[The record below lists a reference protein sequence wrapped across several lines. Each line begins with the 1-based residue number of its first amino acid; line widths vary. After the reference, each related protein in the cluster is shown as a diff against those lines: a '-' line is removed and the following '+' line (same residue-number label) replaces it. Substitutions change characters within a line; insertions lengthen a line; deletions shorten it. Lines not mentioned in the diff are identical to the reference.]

1 MPLAFH
7 YLAAVA
13 QSAGVDTDVCL
24 VKEYVGII
32 VVQGRCLEQGV
43 VRMTDLKGEY
53 KMTLHSADSVVIR
66 FSMVGYQTKTRVL
79 RRPRGNQK
87 LQVTLPPMQSLQEVV
102 VTEKRRQTTGTEQL
116 DVKNIRHTPS
126 TTGNAVEELVQ
137 QQAGVSTHN
146 EMSSQYNVRGGS
158 FDENSVYI
166 NSVEVYR
173 PLLIRSGQQ
182 ERKSTSPAEA
192 LRRNTATRCLQ
203 HSTFNTAA
211 PPDWKATCMPRC

>member
-1 MPLAFH
+1 MNARKFIIIL
-7 YLAAVA
+7 LLLVGTLTMQA
-13 QSAGVDTDVCL
+13 QSFTLSGKVIDQDGNAVELCTVA
-24 VKEYVGII
+24 
-32 VVQGRCLEQGV
+32 CLEQGV

-146 EMSSQYNVRGGS
+146 EMS
-158 FDENSVYI
+158 
-166 NSVEVYR
+166 
-173 PLLIRSGQQ
+173 
-182 ERKSTSPAEA
+182 
-192 LRRNTATRCLQ
+192 
-203 HSTFNTAA
+203 
-211 PPDWKATCMPRC
+211 